1 MAPSTA
7 RSTRSRGAA
16 ATAAKARNKA
26 IAAEADEFVEVK
38 GGGDFAP
45 MWDFEEQGD
54 LIGTFKG
61 TVVKDIKGE
70 KRTLHE
76 FEVDGKEYQAWG
88 AAILNSRLE
97 DIEPG
102 TRVKVVDTGNRIPT
116 KRGKPAKEFKV
127 FAARGAIS
135 R

>member
-1 MAPSTA
+1 MAPSTT

-16 ATAAKARNKA
+16 ATASKARNKA

-38 GGGDFAP
+38 GGGDFPP
-45 MWDFEEQGD
+45 MWDFEESD
-54 LIGTFKG
+54 LIGTYLG
-61 TVVKDIKGE
+61 SVVKSIKGE
-70 KRTLHE
+70 DRILHE
-76 FEVDGKEYQAWG
+76 FEVDGEKVQAWG

-97 DIEPG
+97 DIEEG